1 MKDSLPIFSQIQV
14 PKGLGKHFLSREC
27 NGTSSYSYQ
36 KLAALYL
43 SARGK
48 KGERPNASFRP
59 AYPAIWTD
67 AVALRNASSTASAS
81 LFRR

>member
-1 MKDSLPIFSQIQV
+1 MEDSWPIFSQIKIL
-14 PKGLGKHFLSREC
+14 KGLGKQFLSREG
-27 NGTSSYSYQ
+27 NGTSSYSCQ
-36 KLAALYL
+36 NLAARHL
-43 SARGK
+43 SARGE
-48 KGERPNASFRP
+48 KGERPNASLRR